1 MAGKPGEL
9 FQYHHQPFAYFAKY
23 APFHDDGTLNASR
36 VGPAAKLQDESQF
49 YVDLAAGKLPQISFV
64 KFSGE
69 FNEHPGYA
77 AVLPGQQRAADIVH
91 AVQNGPLWAHAA
103 IIILYDDA
111 GGRWD
116 HVPPPKRDA
125 WGPGSRTPAMVISP
139 YTWRGGVQHA
149 TYDSLSLLK
158 TFEEQYHLEPLG
170 ESDKRVASLAD
181 CFQDEDH
188 ASLNLVYLQPDA
200 DRPDRNTLV
209 VGGTPRSDRI
219 RIALE
224 DDSIV
229 VHLHSQAHVAGKRWS
244 FKAHKISRIEILGQD
259 GDDEIRIEPEVTV
272 PAVVLCGS
280 GNNHVRAGGGPT
292 VVVGGPGND
301 EIEGGNGRNVLIGG
315 LGSDHIKAGTRG
327 DILIAGRTDY
337 DANLAALR
345 EILAEWS
352 RPDASYADRV
362 AHLTGRLSGGLNGES
377 RLDAAHVHHAQGAD
391 KLEGGG
397 GQNWFFGRPQP
408 SGGDTVHGRKDGEV
422 LQGRK

>member
-1 MAGKPGEL
+1 M
-9 FQYHHQPFAYFAKY
+9 
-23 APFHDDGTLNASR
+23 
-36 VGPAAKLQDESQF
+36 QDESQF
-49 YVDLAAGKLPQISFV
+49 YVDLAAGKLPQVSFV

-91 AVQNGPLWAHAA
+91 AVQNGPLWRTRRSSSCTTIPAA
-103 IIILYDDA
+103 A
-111 GGRWD
+111 GTTCRLRT
-116 HVPPPKRDA
+116 RDA

-139 YTWRGGVQHA
+139 YTWRGGVQHT
-149 TYDSLSLLK
+149 TYDSLSVMK
-158 TFEEQYHLEPLG
+158 TFEEQYRLDPLG

-244 FKAHKISRIEILGQD
+244 FKAHKISRIEILGQG

-315 LGSDHIKAGTRG
+315 LGNDHIKAGTPRRHSHRRPHRLRRQPGGTAG
-327 DILIAGRTDY
+327 DSRRVV
-337 DANLAALR
+337 AA
-345 EILAEWS
+345 
-352 RPDASYADRV
+352 
-362 AHLTGRLSGGLNGES
+362 
-377 RLDAAHVHHAQGAD
+377 
-391 KLEGGG
+391 
-397 GQNWFFGRPQP
+397 
-408 SGGDTVHGRKDGEV
+408 
-422 LQGRK
+422 